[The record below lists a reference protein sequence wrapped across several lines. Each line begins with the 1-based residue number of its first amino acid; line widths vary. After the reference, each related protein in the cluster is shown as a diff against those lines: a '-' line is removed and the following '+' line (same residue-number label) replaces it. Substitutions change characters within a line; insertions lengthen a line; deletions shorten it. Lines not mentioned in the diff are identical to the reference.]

1 MADDATLA
9 PAASH
14 APDPLAQIPFINRKR
29 YADAFKKVRYR
40 DGEPYLGNP
49 TKEML
54 GVYQKEIGSL
64 TTKVPSLALG
74 AAFVVGCK
82 ALVVGSRRALENEI
96 ERDQPRLGGLMS
108 VEKATVELEQA
119 LRSATQVSRS
129 SHGALKRLRGMIEA
143 GDQDEWGPELVAK
156 SFHDSDRVFFNGRLK
171 GHCTFEWKSEDDYDM
186 DDRHLGQNKLEGFDL
201 RRARVKILLNADR
214 ILLDPESVSV
224 EVDEAF
230 VSSFRAMFGGKQTH
244 PFLHSPPALM
254 IHQQPR

>member
-1 MADDATLA
+1 MADDSTIA

-14 APDPLAQIPFINRKR
+14 ALDPLSQIPSINRKR

-54 GVYQKEIGSL
+54 GVYQKEIESL
-64 TTKVPSLALG
+64 IPKVPTLALST
-74 AAFVVGCK
+74 AFVVGCQ
-82 ALVVGSRRALENEI
+82 ALVVGSKRAIRI
-96 ERDQPRLGGLMS
+96 EKRRDQPRLGGLMS

-119 LRSATQVSRS
+119 LRSARQISRS
-129 SHGALKRLRGMIEA
+129 SHSALRRLKGMIKA

-156 SFHDSDRVFFNGRLK
+156 SFHDWDRVFFNGRLK

-186 DDRHLGQNKLEGFDL
+186 GDRLFGKIKYEGFDL
-201 RRARVKILLNADR
+201 RQARVKILLNADR
-214 ILLDPESVSV
+214 ILLSLELVDI

-230 VSSFRAMFGGKQTH
+230 VSSFRAMFGGE
-244 PFLHSPPALM
+244 
-254 IHQQPR
+254 

>member
-1 MADDATLA
+1 MADDSTIA

-14 APDPLAQIPFINRKR
+14 ALDPLSQIPSINRKR

-54 GVYQKEIGSL
+54 GVYQKEIESL
-64 TTKVPSLALG
+64 IPKVPTLALST
-74 AAFVVGCK
+74 AFVVGCQ
-82 ALVVGSRRALENEI
+82 ALVVGSKRAIRI
-96 ERDQPRLGGLMS
+96 EKRRDQPRLGGLMS

-119 LRSATQVSRS
+119 LRSARQISRS
-129 SHGALKRLRGMIEA
+129 SHSALRRLKGMIKA

-156 SFHDSDRVFFNGRLK
+156 SFHDWDRVFFNGRLK

-186 DDRHLGQNKLEGFDL
+186 GDRLFGKIKYEGFDL
-201 RRARVKILLNADR
+201 RQARVKILLNADR
-214 ILLDPESVSV
+214 ILLSLESVDI

-230 VSSFRAMFGGKQTH
+230 VSSFRAMFGGE
-244 PFLHSPPALM
+244 
-254 IHQQPR
+254 